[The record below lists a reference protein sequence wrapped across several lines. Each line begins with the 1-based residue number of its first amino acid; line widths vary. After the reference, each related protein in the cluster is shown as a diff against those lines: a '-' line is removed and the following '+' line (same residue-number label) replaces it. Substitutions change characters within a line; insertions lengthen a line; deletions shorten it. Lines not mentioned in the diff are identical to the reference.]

1 MEDLG
6 STRNIARIYSPV
18 SGETKEFYYRTPTTE
33 ELTEYSS
40 NLFKRKGRK
49 MENKAIKTRI
59 RMAKKILTG
68 FRDGDFGINKKPISS
83 DPDSPDYYPQWLR
96 LLEENNPG
104 LLSAFAFHVFEG
116 ARADEMPEEEGDDD
130 NDNDDDQTEADELPP
145 LPLNSAG

>member
-1 MEDLG
+1 MEELG

-18 SGETKEFYYRTPTTE
+18 SGETKEFYYRIPTTE

-49 MENKAIKTRI
+49 MQNKAIETRI

-68 FRDGDFGINKKPISS
+68 FHDGDFGINKKPISS

-96 LLEENNPG
+96 LLEEGNPG

-116 ARADEMPEEEGDDD
+116 AKADEMPEEDDD
-130 NDNDDDQTEADELPP
+130 DDKDDDDQTEDDDLPP
-145 LPLNSAG
+145 LSPNSGS